1 MVAMATRVT
10 SNGSRMNNS
19 TTVDNPGMGRRGRGG
34 GGGEEGEGG
43 EEKGERRGGKRECR
57 LRTRMETIEII
68 SKERKEY
75 HYGLVLS

>member
-1 MVAMATRVT
+1 MATRTT

-19 TTVDNPGMGRRGRGG
+19 TTVDNPGMGRRGR
-34 GGGEEGEGG
+34 EGRRREGG
-43 EEKGERRGGKRECR
+43 EEEGERRGGKRECR